1 MCTIWKAGV
10 LFMAKSTIL
19 FNSKSL
25 LSFAVA
31 FLQKEHS
38 QLNDDLVEGNLFSFV
53 QQVKMGKIS
62 VNAGD
67 TLKIV
72 SPMRKTARVQEQ
84 YQYLQSKGVIIQDIS
99 TEETLETGG
108 AGECIWVLLQM
119 YHQNYFNLFNNP
131 PYLKDILKWFADLET
146 MNQVLQVFGYRVL
159 VKALSP
165 SFKLSTYLEGATYQ
179 YSQIVQGKYPLRY
192 FKEKTTGQRAVLLDE
207 KYPYASLGELVKNS
221 INGHPDMIMTPTV
234 SYKNILIFVSYLDSL
249 TKIKA
254 DALPEGVQYIVRE
267 GNNDY
272 MVLPD
277 VTVPE
282 VVTAILE

>member
-1 MCTIWKAGV
+1 M
-10 LFMAKSTIL
+10 FKSMIL

-38 QLNDDLVEGNLFSFV
+38 QLKDDLVEGNLFSFV
-53 QQVKMGKIS
+53 QQVKMGKVP

-72 SPMRKTARVQEQ
+72 SPMRKTDRVQEQ
-84 YQYLQSKGVIIQDIS
+84 YQYLQSKGVTVQDIS
-99 TEETLETGG
+99 TEETLEIGVSG
-108 AGECIWVLLQM
+108 KCSCIWVLLQM
-119 YHQNYFNLFNNP
+119 YYQRYSNLFNNP
-131 PYLKDILKWFADLET
+131 LYSHDILKRFADLET
-146 MNQVLQVFGYRVL
+146 MNQILQVFGYRVL

-165 SFKLSTYLEGATYQ
+165 SFELSMYLEGAMYQ

-221 INGHPDMIMTPTV
+221 TDGHPDIIMTPTV
-234 SYKNILIFVSYLDSL
+234 SYKNILIFVSYLDTL

-254 DALPEGVQYIVRE
+254 DALPEGVQYIVRK

-282 VVTAILE
+282 VVTTILD

>member
-1 MCTIWKAGV
+1 MWKVGV
-10 LFMAKSTIL
+10 LFMSKSMIL

-38 QLNDDLVEGNLFSFV
+38 QLKDDLVEGNLFSFV
-53 QQVKMGKIS
+53 QQIKMGKIA
-62 VNAGD
+62 VNVGD
-67 TLKIV
+67 TLKVV

-84 YQYLQSKGVIIQDIS
+84 YQYLEGKGMNVQDIS
-99 TEETLETGG
+99 TEDTLKSGRAEKGS
-108 AGECIWVLLQM
+108 CIWVLLQM
-119 YHQNYFNLFNNP
+119 YYQNYATLFNNA
-131 PYLKDILKWFADLET
+131 LDSQDTIKRFADLET
-146 MNQVLQVFGYRVL
+146 MNQILQVFGYPVL
-159 VKALSP
+159 VQALSP
-165 SFKLSTYLEGATYQ
+165 NFELSTYLEGATYQ
-179 YSQIVQGKYPLRY
+179 YSQIVQVKYPLRY
-192 FKEKTTGQRAVLLDE
+192 FKEKTTGQRAVILDE

-234 SYKNILIFVSYLDSL
+234 SYKNILIFVSYLDAL

>member
-1 MCTIWKAGV
+1 M
-10 LFMAKSTIL
+10 IL

-38 QLNDDLVEGNLFSFV
+38 QLKDDLVEGNLFSFV

-72 SPMRKTARVQEQ
+72 SPMRKTDRVQEQ
-84 YQYLQSKGVIIQDIS
+84 YQYLQGKGVITQDIS
-99 TEETLETGG
+99 TEETLETSVT
-108 AGECIWVLLQM
+108 GECSCIWVLLQM
-119 YHQNYFNLFNNP
+119 YYQRYSKLFNNP
-131 PYLKDILKWFADLET
+131 LYSHNILKRFADLET
-146 MNQVLQVFGYRVL
+146 MNQILQVFGYRVL

-165 SFKLSTYLEGATYQ
+165 NFELGMYLEGAMYQ

-192 FKEKTTGQRAVLLDE
+192 FKEKTTGQRAVILDE

-221 INGHPDMIMTPTV
+221 TDGYPDMIMTPTV

>member
-1 MCTIWKAGV
+1 MH
-10 LFMAKSTIL
+10 KSMIL

-38 QLNDDLVEGNLFSFV
+38 QLKDDLVEGNLFSFV
-53 QQVKMGKIS
+53 QQVKMGKIAIN
-62 VNAGD
+62 VGD
-67 TLKIV
+67 TLKVI
-72 SPMRKTARVQEQ
+72 SPMRKTDKVQEQ
-84 YQYLQSKGVIIQDIS
+84 YQYLQGKGVIVQDIS
-99 TEETLETGG
+99 TEETLETDGVG
-108 AGECIWVLLQM
+108 KCNCIWVLLQM
-119 YHQNYFNLFNNP
+119 YHQNYSNLFNNP
-131 PYLKDILKWFADLET
+131 LYSQDIVKRFADLET

-165 SFKLSTYLEGATYQ
+165 GFELNTYLEGATYQ

-192 FKEKTTGQRAVLLDE
+192 FKEKTTGKRAVLLDE
-207 KYPYASLGELVKNS
+207 KYPYASLGELVNNS
-221 INGHPDMIMTPTV
+221 TVGYPDIIMTPTV
-234 SYKNILIFVSYLDSL
+234 SYKNILVFVSYLDTL

-254 DALPEGVQYIVRE
+254 DALPEGVQYIVRK

-272 MVLPD
+272 LVLPD